1 MNGADPGAGKRPSSR
16 SACWPAMPLTNAP
29 SEGPPLGCTCL
40 LMAPG
45 TMYEARVRG
54 GVLLCRWCEVADH
67 LDDVVGI
74 GLRQRLQGA
83 HRV

>member
-45 TMYEARVRG
+45 TIV
-54 GVLLCRWCEVADH
+54 
-67 LDDVVGI
+67 
-74 GLRQRLQGA
+74 
-83 HRV
+83 

>member
-54 GVLLCRWCEVADH
+54 GVLLS
-67 LDDVVGI
+67 VVRG
-74 GLRQRLQGA
+74 RRPSRRRSW
-83 HRV
+83 HWT